1 MVRWLNWSVPNERV
15 SHYLFVM
22 WIAIFILPLL
32 FELKLTTLG
41 YLLNVIWLD
50 FIYYI
55 SYKRAQELKNKH
67 KDDDGN
73 DTF

>member
-1 MVRWLNWSVPNERV
+1 
-15 SHYLFVM
+15 M

-32 FELKLTTLG
+32 FGIRLTAFG
-41 YLLNVIWLD
+41 YLLNIIWID
-50 FIYYI
+50 IIYYV
-55 SYKRAQELKNKH
+55 SYKRLEELKNKH

>member
-1 MVRWLNWSVPNERV
+1 MDGWLYWSVPKKRV

-22 WIAIFILPLL
+22 WIAIFILPIL
-32 FELKLTTLG
+32 FGLKLTTLG
-41 YLLNVIWLD
+41 YLLNVVWLD

-55 SYKRAQELKNKH
+55 GYKRSQELKNKH

>member
-1 MVRWLNWSVPNERV
+1 MISWLYWTVPNERIN
-15 SHYLFVM
+15 HYIFLNGFV
-22 WIAIFILPLL
+22 IFILPYL
-32 FELKLTTLG
+32 FGIRLTVFG
-41 YLLNVIWLD
+41 YLLNIIWID
-50 FIYYI
+50 IIYYV